1 MDSIEA
7 SGKTVEEAVESALKQ
22 MGLSQAEVEVV
33 VVKRGRSGFLG
44 LGAEEARV
52 VVTPLQNTS
61 LDPNKLGEA
70 AKEILET
77 LLGLMNTPGR
87 VEMKSMSPD
96 SPEASSSCLTLD
108 IKGDGLGILIG
119 RRGQTLASLQHIV
132 RLIVARRLKCR
143 ADLVID
149 VEEYKERHYES
160 LRALASRL
168 AQKVAASGRS
178 ITLEPMPAN
187 ERRVVHLA
195 LADHPM
201 VVTQSIGDRDIRKVV
216 ILPKSRQSQKD

>member
-22 MGLSQAEVEVV
+22 VGLSREKVDVV

-61 LDPNKLGEA
+61 DPNKLGDA

-195 LADHPM
+195 LANHPM